1 MFSSTAAALITSV
14 VVTQVAIFTTTIYLH
29 RALSHR
35 SVTFSGGVTWFFRI
49 VTWVTTGLRPRQW
62 VAVHRLHHAKSDE
75 EGDPHSPRLLGF
87 LKVQLGNAI
96 LYRRA
101 AARDEVVSRYAKDL
115 PADRWDIRFLDHA
128 LLGLGLGVLA
138 LVGLF
143 GLRNGLIASGLHA
156 VSYLLLSGAVNAVGH
171 LWGKRPYENFAGN
184 SQWLAF
190 LTAGEGLH
198 NNHHAVPT
206 AARLAF
212 GRREIDPGWWI
223 IRFLKWRGW
232 AEVRLSEQAVA
243 ARAT

>member
-1 MFSSTAAALITSV
+1 MFPSTLAALITSV

-29 RALSHR
+29 RALSHK
-35 SVTFSGGVTWFFRI
+35 SVTLSPGVTWFFRI

-75 EGDPHSPRLLGF
+75 EGDPHSPRIFGF
-87 LKVQLGNAI
+87 LKVQLGNAV

-101 AARDEVVSRYAKDL
+101 AAREEVVSRYAKDL
-115 PADRWDIRFLDHA
+115 PSDRWDTRFLDHA
-128 LLGLGLGVLA
+128 LLGLGLGLA
-138 LVGLF
+138 TLMVLF
-143 GLRNGLIASGLHA
+143 GPVNGLIAGGVHA
-156 VSYLLLSGAVNAVGH
+156 ASYLLLSGAVNAVGH
-171 LWGKRPYENFAGN
+171 LWGRRPHDNFAGN

-206 AARLAF
+206 AGRLAF
-212 GRREIDPGWWI
+212 ARGEIDPGWWV
-223 IRFLKWRGW
+223 IRFLRWRGW
-232 AEVRLSEQAVA
+232 AEVRLSQDAVA